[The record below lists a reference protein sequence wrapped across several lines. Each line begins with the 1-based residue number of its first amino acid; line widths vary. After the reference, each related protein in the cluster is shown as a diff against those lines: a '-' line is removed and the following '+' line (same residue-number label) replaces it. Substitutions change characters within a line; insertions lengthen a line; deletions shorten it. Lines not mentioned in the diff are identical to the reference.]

1 MTEFVRNLAVVIGIN
16 QYQNGIQP
24 LKTAV
29 PDAHKLADILQT
41 HHHYQL
47 IHPTAESGGP
57 IVDGDATLLQ
67 LRDLFTHTL
76 PKQIQPNQD
85 DRLLIYFAG
94 HGITRQISDQ
104 GPQGFLVPQDADTSC
119 SDSLLS
125 MGELYEVSIS

>member
-47 IHPTAESGGP
+47 IHPTAELGGP
-57 IVDGDATLLQ
+57 ILDGDATLPQ
-67 LRDLFTHTL
+67 LRDLFENVL
-76 PKQIQPNQD
+76 PKQVQPNQG
-85 DRLLIYFAG
+85 DRLPGLF
-94 HGITRQISDQ
+94 HSKERFEQIK
-104 GPQGFLVPQDADTSC
+104 
-119 SDSLLS
+119 SLPSFSLS
-125 MGELYEVSIS
+125 LSHVVKAMVSV